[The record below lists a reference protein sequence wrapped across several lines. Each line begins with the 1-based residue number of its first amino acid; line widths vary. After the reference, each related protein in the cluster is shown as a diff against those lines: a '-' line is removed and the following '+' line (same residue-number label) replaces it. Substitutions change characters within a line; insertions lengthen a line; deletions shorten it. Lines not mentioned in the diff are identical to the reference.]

1 MLSATSYQI
10 VLLSGTS
17 GQADIQLYILGSVFF
32 GASIVW
38 YLLFRFKPA
47 VWVLSLPWFFF
58 GVALLIGL
66 PYVSKS
72 LLPAHD
78 ILSSIATWA
87 YGIASAAGFAFFGL
101 NFGEEAGAATE
112 VWILRA
118 CIVQGSQQVWV
129 AALWFWGYNL
139 GQADMATPW
148 WIVCIVWPLSVM
160 SFLFTVL
167 LWRGLPGKPPIRES
181 VWDFIIRLTS
191 NVEYYRQTPPKVPN
205 FYIQHSFPS

>member
-10 VLLSGTS
+10 VLLSGS
-17 GQADIQLYILGSVFF
+17 NGQVDIQLYTLGAIFF
-32 GASIVW
+32 GASVVW

-47 VWVLSLPWFFF
+47 VWVLSFPWFFF
-58 GVALLIGL
+58 GVAFLLIGL

-87 YGIASAAGFAFFGL
+87 YAVASAAGFAFFGL

-118 CIVQGSQQVWV
+118 CIVQGSQQIWV
-129 AALWFWGYNL
+129 AALWYWGDKMNNIMP
-139 GQADMATPW
+139 GKFIPW

-160 SFLFTVL
+160 SFLFVFA
-167 LWRGLPGKPPIRES
+167 LWRGLPGKLPVYEP
-181 VWDFIIRLTS
+181 V
-191 NVEYYRQTPPKVPN
+191 
-205 FYIQHSFPS
+205 